1 MTASINRR
9 TFVISTGA
17 IAAAS
22 FAAPALVKAETTHEV
37 QMLNVHPDNP
47 RQRNVFA
54 PRILVVQPGDT
65 VSFVSVNPSHNSAS
79 SEGMLPEGAE
89 PWASQISQGI
99 DVTLTV
105 PGYYGYQCTPHVGL
119 GMVGLIVVEGEGQA
133 NNLETARGVRQRGMA
148 SRAWNEIW
156 EEAEAQGLLG

>member
-1 MTASINRR
+1 MPLSINRR

-22 FAAPALVKAETTHEV
+22 AISTSLVRAETTHEV

-47 RQRNVFA
+47 RLRNVFE

-79 SEGMLPEGAE
+79 TEGMIPEGAE
-89 PWASQISQGI
+89 PWSSQISQGI

-105 PGYYGYQCTPHVGL
+105 PGYYGYQCTPHLGL
-119 GMVGLIVVEGEGQA
+119 GMVGLVLVEGEGQA
-133 NNLETARGVRQRGMA
+133 DNLEAARSVRQRGMA
-148 SRAWNEIW
+148 SRVWDEIW
-156 EEAEAQGLLG
+156 AEAEEQGLLG